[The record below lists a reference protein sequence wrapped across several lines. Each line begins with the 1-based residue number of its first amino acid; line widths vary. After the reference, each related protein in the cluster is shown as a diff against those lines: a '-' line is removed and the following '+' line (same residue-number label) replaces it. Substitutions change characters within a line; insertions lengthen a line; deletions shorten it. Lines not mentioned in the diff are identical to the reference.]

1 MAWPAPQTRI
11 NTRTVILCLTVIAAL
26 GFAVGWLTTNRT
38 TLAPQHISSLGIS
51 VDTEKL
57 KQVVLQS
64 HLGRDTTWGSFSGS
78 PKVVFFGYTF
88 CPDICPM
95 GLSNV
100 TDAVD
105 ILEQQGLK
113 LNPIFITVDPKR
125 DTPDVLKDYVTSF
138 DGRIVGLTGKEDMIK
153 ALASA
158 FMAFYE
164 VNTDTKDDEYYLID
178 HTSFIYLVGSNGE
191 VLGYYPETKSP
202 QDLANAIL
210 ADFR

>member
-1 MAWPAPQTRI
+1 MAWPAPQIRI
-11 NTRTVILCLTVIAAL
+11 DTKTAILCLTLIAAL
-26 GFAVGWLTTNRT
+26 GLAAGLLTTKQN
-38 TLAPQHISSLGIS
+38 TLASQQTFSLGIN
-51 VDTEKL
+51 VDTQKL

-64 HLGRDTTWGSFSGS
+64 HLGRATTWGRFSGS
-78 PKVVFFGYTF
+78 PRVVFFGYTF

-100 TDAVD
+100 ADAVD

-113 LNPIFITVDPKR
+113 LNPIFITFDPKR
-125 DTPDVLKDYVTSF
+125 DTPAVLQDYVTSF
-138 DGRIVGLTGKEDMIK
+138 DGRIVGLTGQEDMIK

-210 ADFR
+210 ADFQ

>member
-1 MAWPAPQTRI
+1 MAWPATQTRI
-11 NTRTVILCLTVIAAL
+11 NTKTAILCLTVIAAL
-26 GFAVGWLTTNRT
+26 GFAVGWKTTKRT
-38 TLAPQHISSLGIS
+38 KLALQQTSSLGIN
-51 VDTEKL
+51 VDAEKL

-64 HLGRDTTWGSFSGS
+64 HLGRDTTWGRFSGN
-78 PKVVFFGYTF
+78 PRVVFFGYTF

-105 ILEQQGLK
+105 ILEQKGLK
-113 LNPIFITVDPKR
+113 LNPIFITFDPKH
-125 DTPDVLKDYVTSF
+125 DTSEVLKDYVTSF
-138 DGRIVGLTGKEDMIK
+138 DDRLLGLTGPEAMIK

-164 VNTDTKDDEYYLID
+164 VNTDTEDDEYYLID

-202 QDLANAIL
+202 QDLANAML